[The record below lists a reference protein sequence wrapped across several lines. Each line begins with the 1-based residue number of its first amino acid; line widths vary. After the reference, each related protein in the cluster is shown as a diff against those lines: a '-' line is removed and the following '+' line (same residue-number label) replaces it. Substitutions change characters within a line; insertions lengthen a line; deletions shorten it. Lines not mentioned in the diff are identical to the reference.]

1 MDLFQHLNSPPSQKV
16 LGTRISLE
24 PLADISQQSSK
35 NLKVT
40 EEKVL
45 RSEKVRVPIQ
55 ETFGEAI
62 A

>member
-1 MDLFQHLNSPPSQKV
+1 V

-40 EEKVL
+40 EQKVL